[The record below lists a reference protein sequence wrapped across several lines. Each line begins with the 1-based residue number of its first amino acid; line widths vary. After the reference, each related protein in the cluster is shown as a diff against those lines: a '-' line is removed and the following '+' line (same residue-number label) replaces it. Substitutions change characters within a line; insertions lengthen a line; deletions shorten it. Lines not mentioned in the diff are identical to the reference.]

1 MYFCSIE
8 PVNRIPLSETSTLEG
23 QISMTVHLHSMDH
36 SSSLSQ
42 QQVLTFLSAFH
53 VKQSEIILTDVQ
65 PSSLLV
71 ISASP
76 SVQRCIVV
84 CFFIIIIIIIVV
96 FNSQFKLINFF
107 FFLKR
112 ENEIRYVFQNIISV

>member
-1 MYFCSIE
+1 MYFCSID

-23 QISMTVHLHSMDH
+23 QISVSVHLYSMDH

-65 PSSLLV
+65 PSALLV
-71 ISASP
+71 ISAS
-76 SVQRCIVV
+76 SAVQRCIVV
-84 CFFIIIIIIIVV
+84 CFYFFVNLKIPML
-96 FNSQFKLINFF
+96 NLPNFKLIGN
-107 FFLKR
+107 
-112 ENEIRYVFQNIISV
+112 NV